1 MLAYRHHFH
10 AGNFADVFKHA
21 LLARLLR
28 ALLRKDQPLCYIDT
42 HAGAGRYDLA
52 HRWARKNAEHRDG
65 IERLWRRSDV
75 PDSLAPYVGAV
86 RAENADG
93 KLRFYPGSP
102 RIARRLLR
110 PGDRMV
116 LTELNP
122 TDCAE
127 LKALF
132 AVDKRVAVE
141 HLDGEQALKAYLPPK
156 ERRGLVLIDSPFD
169 RAGEFKRTAAAL
181 AAAHQR
187 WATGV
192 YAFWYPLMEP
202 ATMRAFDR
210 DVAATEVRKVLQLE
224 LSVHPERWTQTLRGC
239 GLLVVNPPFGFDT
252 EAVPMLD
259 WLARALAPAG
269 AGGHRVR
276 WLVPE

>member
-21 LLARLLR
+21 LLVHLLL
-28 ALLRKDQPLCYIDT
+28 ALIRKDQPLCYIDT
-42 HAGAGRYDLA
+42 HAGVGRYDLA
-52 HRWARKNAEHRDG
+52 HRWARKHAEFRDG
-65 IERLWRRSDV
+65 IERLWSR
-75 PDSLAPYVGAV
+75 PDLPESLAPYVAAV
-86 RAENADG
+86 RAENAGD

-102 RIARRLLR
+102 QIARRLLR

-116 LTELNP
+116 LTELNQ

-141 HLDGEQALKAYLPPK
+141 RMDGHQALKAYLPPK
-156 ERRGLVLIDSPFD
+156 ERRGLVLIDSSFD
-169 RAGEFKRTAAAL
+169 RAGEFRRTAAAL
-181 AAAHQR
+181 AAAHER

-192 YAFWYPLMEP
+192 HAVWYPLMEP

-210 DVAATEVRKVLQLE
+210 DVAATGVRKVLQLE
-224 LSVHPERWTQTLRGC
+224 ISVRPETWTQTLRGC

-252 EAVPMLD
+252 GAAPMLD

-269 AGGHRVR
+269 AGGQRVR